1 MRGVFLCPACA
12 GGGIVGLTHLRSC
25 DILQLNIEISKV
37 EIKLQK
43 VSAMYSAPRSCPIC
57 GDEMIIT
64 GLYCPGCDAKL
75 EGHFGFGGLGGLSP
89 AQLAFVETFV
99 ACEGKITRVQK
110 ALGISYPTV
119 RSRLEEV
126 ITAMGYEVGGEE
138 DEIDDESLRRQVLDD
153 LAAGRIT
160 PQEAVRLL
168 QG

>member
-1 MRGVFLCPACA
+1 
-12 GGGIVGLTHLRSC
+12 
-25 DILQLNIEISKV
+25 
-37 EIKLQK
+37 
-43 VSAMYSAPRSCPIC
+43 MYSAPHRCPIC

-64 GLYCPGCDAKL
+64 GLYCPGCDVKL

-89 AQLAFVETFV
+89 EQISFVETFV

-126 ITAMGYEVGGEE
+126 ITAMGYEVGAGEE
-138 DEIDDESLRRQVLDD
+138 EEDAGDEALRRQVLDD

-160 PQEAVRLL
+160 PQDAVRLL